1 MKRFNRNDTKG
12 RQRNNKDKNDKN
24 RARYSVLQPEFFE

>member
-12 RQRNNKDKNDKN
+12 RRNNKDKSDKN
-24 RARYSVLQPEFFE
+24 RARYSVLQPEFFK